1 MTAHNRW
8 QVFRGKSDQADDLI
22 FNIQEHH
29 MIQLKTKL
37 DVFLAKNT
45 EENDCDFRVK
55 GTWSGISYVV
65 YAVPSNNI
73 IAQISKYIARGRIG
87 ASKESAVVR
96 VKANVDSAFIVA
108 LTIVILRKT

>member
-73 IAQISKYIARGRIG
+73 IAQVS
-87 ASKESAVVR
+87 S
-96 VKANVDSAFIVA
+96 FIFF
-108 LTIVILRKT
+108 RKNTHKLFTNK

>member
-73 IAQISKYIARGRIG
+73 IAQVSSFIFFVKTHTNYLPTSKKFLSVRNCL
-87 ASKESAVVR
+87 VVIT
-96 VKANVDSAFIVA
+96 FI
-108 LTIVILRKT
+108 